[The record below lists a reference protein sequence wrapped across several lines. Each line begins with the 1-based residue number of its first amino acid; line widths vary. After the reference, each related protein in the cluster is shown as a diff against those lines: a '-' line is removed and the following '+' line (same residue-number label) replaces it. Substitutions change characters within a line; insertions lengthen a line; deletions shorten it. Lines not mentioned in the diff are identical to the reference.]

1 MTEAYRSFSGYC
13 KEVFGRKLHKAAL
26 DAGMSCPNRDG
37 RRGRGGCIFCD
48 EGGSGDFAI
57 PYRGQRLYPSDL
69 SYFHGEAR
77 EGDFIAYFQAYT
89 NTYAPLPYLEKMFTS
104 ALSDPLF
111 AGISI
116 ATRPDAMGEE
126 VMDLLS
132 RLKEAFPDKF
142 IWIELGLQTM
152 HEETAALIRRGYLL
166 PVFEECTRQLKDRA
180 IPFFVHIIFGLPG
193 ETKEDMLQ
201 TIRYVSVSGAFG
213 VKLQLLHILKDTDL
227 YELYKTKPFHVL
239 TLEEYA
245 DLTAEAV
252 GFLKEDI
259 IIARLTGDGKKE
271 LLIEPDWSLDKRRV
285 LNTIRHTLKI
295 RGITQGCFL
304 KEPASSAGLLCTQ
317 KESGR

>member
-1 MTEAYRSFSGYC
+1 VCSSD
-13 KEVFGRKLHKAAL
+13 L
-26 DAGMSCPNRDG
+26 
-37 RRGRGGCIFCD
+37 IFCD

-104 ALSDPLF
+104 ALSDLLF

-193 ETKEDMLQ
+193 RQ
-201 TIRYVSVSGAFG
+201 
-213 VKLQLLHILKDTDL
+213 
-227 YELYKTKPFHVL
+227 
-239 TLEEYA
+239 
-245 DLTAEAV
+245 
-252 GFLKEDI
+252 
-259 IIARLTGDGKKE
+259 
-271 LLIEPDWSLDKRRV
+271 KR
-285 LNTIRHTLKI
+285 I
-295 RGITQGCFL
+295 CFRPSAMSAYPAL
-304 KEPASSAGLLCTQ
+304 SASSCSCCISLRIRIFMSSIKRSPSTF
-317 KESGR
+317 